1 MAREPLPDIPEFDA
15 GALLDALATAILV
28 VDARGCVS
36 WLNAAA
42 GDLLAIGPA
51 AACGRRLA
59 SLLADGGQVES
70 LIVRSRVSGE
80 ALAMR
85 GFEIVPAAR
94 SDTRY
99 QADIT
104 FTPLSA
110 APADSVL
117 VAGAVL
123 IAGSVL
129 VEIADTT
136 RPSRITRDTALLAQ
150 QGGSRVMARQLAH
163 EIKNPLGGLRGAAQL
178 LERELPNEELKEYTR
193 VIIGEADRLCAL
205 VDNLLGPAR
214 AIRREPV
221 NVHELFD
228 HVYRLARAEAP
239 PAVAI
244 ERDYDPSL
252 PPLTLDR
259 DLIVQAM
266 LNLARNAVQAL
277 GERGVLTMRSRALT
291 HATIGAERHRVVASL
306 QFEDNGPGVPAEL
319 GETIF
324 YPLVTARAGGTGL
337 GLAVAQD
344 IATRHGGI
352 IEFDS
357 RPGRTVFSLLLPREE
372 RHEQA
377 A

>member
-1 MAREPLPDIPEFDA
+1 MAREPPADTCDFDA
-15 GALLDALATAILV
+15 GALLDVMTTAVLV
-28 VDARGCVS
+28 IDPDGLVCY
-36 WLNAAA
+36 LNAAA
-42 GDLLAIGPA
+42 GNLLASGPA
-51 AACGRRLA
+51 AARGRPFA
-59 SLLADGGQVES
+59 SLLVDGAQAES
-70 LIVRSRVSGE
+70 LILRSRVSGE
-80 ALAMR
+80 PLAVR
-85 GFEIVPAAR
+85 GFELAPAAR
-94 SDTRY
+94 SDAHH
-99 QADIT
+99 QVDIT
-104 FTPLSA
+104 LTPLGSA
-110 APADSVL
+110 APAAD
-117 VAGAVL
+117 
-123 IAGSVL
+123 SVL

-205 VDNLLGPAR
+205 VDSLLGPAR
-214 AIRREPV
+214 PIRREPV
-221 NVHELFD
+221 NVHELID
-228 HVYRLARAEAP
+228 HVYWLARAEAP
-239 PAVAI
+239 TGVAI

-252 PPLTLDR
+252 PLLELDR
-259 DLIVQAM
+259 DLMVQAM

-277 GERGVLTMRSRALT
+277 GESGRLTLRSRALT
-291 HATIGAERHRVVASL
+291 HATIGTERHRVVASL
-306 QFEDNGPGVPAEL
+306 QFEDNGPGVPMEL

-344 IATRHGGI
+344 IAMRHGGI

-357 RPGRTVFSLLLPREE
+357 RPGRTVFSLLLPMEE

>member
-1 MAREPLPDIPEFDA
+1 MAREPPADARDFDS
-15 GALLDALATAILV
+15 GALLDMLATAILV
-28 VDARGCVS
+28 VDAGGLVCF
-36 WLNAAA
+36 LNAAA

-51 AACGRRLA
+51 TARGRRLA
-59 SLLADGGQVES
+59 SLLADGAQIES
-70 LIVRSRVSGE
+70 LILRSRASDE
-80 ALAMR
+80 PLAMR
-85 GFEIVPAAR
+85 GFELAPAAR
-94 SDTRY
+94 NDAHY
-99 QADIT
+99 QVDIT
-104 FTPLSA
+104 FTPLGVDA
-110 APADSVL
+110 EPT
-117 VAGAVL
+117 
-123 IAGSVL
+123 AGSVL

-178 LERELPNEELKEYTR
+178 LERELPNEGLKEYTR

-205 VDNLLGPAR
+205 VDSLLGPAR
-214 AIRREPV
+214 PIRREPV
-221 NVHELFD
+221 NVHELID

-239 PAVAI
+239 AGVAI

-252 PPLTLDR
+252 PPLALDR
-259 DLIVQAM
+259 DLMVQAM

-277 GERGVLTMRSRALT
+277 GERGAVTMRSRALT
-291 HATIGAERHRVVASL
+291 HATIGTERHRVMASL

-344 IATRHGGI
+344 IAMRHGGI

-357 RPGRTVFSLLLPREE
+357 RPGRTVFSLLLPMEE
-372 RHEQA
+372 PHEQA

>member
-1 MAREPLPDIPEFDA
+1 MAPDPVAPRSFDPA
-15 GALLDALATAILV
+15 SVLDLLATAIVV
-28 VDARGCVS
+28 VDARGIVS

-42 GDLLAIGPA
+42 ADLLAVGPA
-51 AACGRRLA
+51 AARGKRFA
-59 SLLADGGQVES
+59 SLLADGAQAAA
-70 LIVRSRVSGE
+70 LIERSRASGE
-80 ALAMR
+80 PLAIR
-85 GFEIVPAAR
+85 GFELAPATR
-94 SDTRY
+94 SDVRY
-99 QADIT
+99 LADLCL
-104 FTPLSA
+104 TPL
-110 APADSVL
+110 
-117 VAGAVL
+117 AG
-123 IAGSVL
+123 GSVL
-129 VEIADTT
+129 IELADTT
-136 RPSRITRDTALLAQ
+136 APSRIIRDTALLAQ

-178 LERELPNEELKEYTR
+178 LERELPSEELKEYTR

-205 VDNLLGPAR
+205 VDGLLGPAR
-214 AIRREPV
+214 LIRREPV
-221 NVHELFD
+221 NVHELID

-239 PAVAI
+239 RSVAI

-252 PPLTLDR
+252 PLLALDR
-259 DLIVQAM
+259 DLMVQAM

-277 GERGVLTMRSRALT
+277 GERGALTLRSRALT
-291 HATIGAERHRVVASL
+291 HATIGTQRHRVVASL

-357 RPGRTVFSLLLPREE
+357 RPGRTVFSLLLPMENG
-372 RHEQA
+372 HEQA

>member
-1 MAREPLPDIPEFDA
+1 MARDA
-15 GALLDALATAILV
+15 ADRVAIDPTTLLDLLATAILV
-28 VDARGCVS
+28 VDAQGNVA

-42 GDLLAIGPA
+42 ADLLSTSPA
-51 AACGRRLA
+51 AARGRRFETLVI
-59 SLLADGGQVES
+59 DGAAIES
-70 LIVRSRVSGE
+70 LIARSRDSQE
-80 ALAMR
+80 PLALRA
-85 GFEIVPAAR
+85 V
-94 SDTRY
+94 
-99 QADIT
+99 Q
-104 FTPLSA
+104 LSA
-110 APADSVL
+110 AARGDARYQVDVSLTPI
-117 VAGAVL
+117 AGPSL
-123 IAGSVL
+123 AGSVL
-129 VEIADTT
+129 VEIANTT
-136 RPSRITRDTALLAQ
+136 EPSRMTRDSALLVQ

-178 LERELPNEELKEYTR
+178 LERELPSAELKEYTR

-205 VDNLLGPAR
+205 VDSLLGPAR
-214 AIRREPV
+214 AVVRAPV
-221 NVHELFD
+221 NVHELID
-228 HVYRLARAEAP
+228 HVFRLARAEAP
-239 PAVAI
+239 AGVAI

-252 PPLTLDR
+252 PALRLDR

-277 GERGVLTMRSRALT
+277 GERGQLMLRSRALMN
-291 HATIGAERHRVVASL
+291 ATIGTERHRVVASL
-306 QFEDNGPGVPAEL
+306 QFEDNGPGVPPEL

-357 RPGRTVFSLLLPREE
+357 RPGRTVFSLLLPMENG
-372 RHEQA
+372 HEQA

>member
-1 MAREPLPDIPEFDA
+1 MAAELRSVSRPADAEIAQLIDGLATSVLWLDA
-15 GALLDALATAILV
+15 GGSLLHLNEPAEGLLGISRNLAAGRSIRELLKANIELEGV
-28 VDARGCVS
+28 ISRARGAGTQYS
-36 WLNAAA
+36 QRELPFAA
-42 GDLLAIGPA
+42 GPGA
-51 AACGRRLA
+51 ALRTLDVTVTPFDSPGRP
-59 SLLADGGQVES
+59 GG
-70 LIVRSRVSGE
+70 
-80 ALAMR
+80 
-85 GFEIVPAAR
+85 
-94 SDTRY
+94 
-99 QADIT
+99 
-104 FTPLSA
+104 
-110 APADSVL
+110 
-117 VAGAVL
+117 
-123 IAGSVL
+123 VL
-129 VEIADTT
+129 VELADVTQHQRILRENALIA
-136 RPSRITRDTALLAQ
+136 Q
-150 QGGSRVMARQLAH
+150 MGGSRAMVRQLAH

-193 VIIGEADRLCAL
+193 VIIGEADRLRAL
-205 VDNLLGPAR
+205 VDSLLGPAR
-214 AIRREPV
+214 PIRREPV
-221 NVHELFD
+221 NVHELID

-239 PAVAI
+239 GGVVI

-252 PPLTLDR
+252 PPLALDR
-259 DLIVQAM
+259 DLMVQAM

-277 GERGVLTMRSRALT
+277 GERGALTLRSRALT

-357 RPGRTVFSLLLPREE
+357 RPGRTVFSLLLPLENG
-372 RHEQA
+372 HEQA

>member
-1 MAREPLPDIPEFDA
+1 MPHDSTAA
-15 GALLDALATAILV
+15 GAIDPPAVLDLLATAVII
-28 VDARGCVS
+28 VDAGGVVR

-42 GDLLAIGPA
+42 GDLLAIGPTA
-51 AACGRRLA
+51 ARGRRLA
-59 SLLADGGQVES
+59 ALLADGAQVDS
-70 LIVRSRVSGE
+70 LILRCRASGE
-80 ALAMR
+80 PLAMR
-85 GFEIVPAAR
+85 GFELVPAAR
-94 SDTRY
+94 SDAHHL
-99 QADIT
+99 ADVT
-104 FTPLSA
+104 LTPV
-110 APADSVL
+110 ADASVL
-117 VAGAVL
+117 L
-123 IAGSVL
+123 
-129 VEIADTT
+129 EIADTT
-136 RPSRITRDTALLAQ
+136 RPSRITRDNALLAQ

-178 LERELPNEELKEYTR
+178 LERELPNDELKEYTR

-205 VDNLLGPAR
+205 VDSLLGPAR
-214 AIRREPV
+214 PIRREPV
-221 NVHELFD
+221 NVHELID

-239 PAVAI
+239 AAVAI

-252 PPLTLDR
+252 PLLALDR
-259 DLIVQAM
+259 DLMVQAM

-277 GERGVLTMRSRALT
+277 GDRGALTMRSRALT

-357 RPGRTVFSLLLPREE
+357 RPGRTVFSLLLPMEE

>member
-1 MAREPLPDIPEFDA
+1 MPHDSTADSGIDPPAI
-15 GALLDALATAILV
+15 LDMLATAVLI
-28 VDARGCVS
+28 VDAGGIVRF
-36 WLNAAA
+36 LNSAA

-51 AACGRRLA
+51 AARGRRLA
-59 SLLADGGQVES
+59 SLLADGTQVEP
-70 LIVRSRVSGE
+70 LILRSRASRE
-80 ALAMR
+80 PLAMR
-85 GFEIVPAAR
+85 GFELAPAAR
-94 SDTRY
+94 SDVHY
-99 QADIT
+99 QVDIT
-104 FTPLSA
+104 LTPL
-110 APADSVL
+110 
-117 VAGAVL
+117 AGAVPV
-123 IAGSVL
+123 AGSVL
-129 VEIADTT
+129 VEISDTT
-136 RPSRITRDTALLAQ
+136 QPSRITRDTALLAQ

-205 VDNLLGPAR
+205 VDSLLGPAR
-214 AIRREPV
+214 PIRREPV
-221 NVHELFD
+221 NVHELID

-239 PAVAI
+239 AGVVM

-252 PPLTLDR
+252 PLLALDR
-259 DLIVQAM
+259 DLMVQAM

-277 GERGVLTMRSRALT
+277 GEGGLFTLRSRALT
-291 HATIGAERHRVVASL
+291 HATIGAERHRLVASL

-357 RPGRTVFSLLLPREE
+357 RPGRTVFSLLLPVEE